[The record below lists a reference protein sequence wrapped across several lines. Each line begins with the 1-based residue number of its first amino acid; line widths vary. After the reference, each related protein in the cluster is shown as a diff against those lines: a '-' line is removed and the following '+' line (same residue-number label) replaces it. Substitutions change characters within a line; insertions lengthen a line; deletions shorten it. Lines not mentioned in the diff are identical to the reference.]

1 MEIAGF
7 VCTHYQNPITQFVP
21 HLTAAQGDF
30 GSLVTI
36 ENPAPAGSII
46 HFWVT
51 GLGPLNRPLATGE
64 KGPSDP
70 PAAPLAPLAC
80 YIAGPDNNPP
90 PRGLRV
96 PTVIYAPNL
105 IGAYQIDV
113 EIPADWPT
121 GTSNVF
127 CVGQAG
133 GGGLVPIGPPR

>member
-21 HLTAAQGDF
+21 HLTAAQADF

-36 ENPAPAGSII
+36 ENPVPAGSII
-46 HFWVT
+46 HSWVA

-80 YIAGPDNNPP
+80 YIGGQDNKPAT
-90 PRGLRV
+90 RGLHV

-105 IGAYQIDV
+105 AGVWVCDM
-113 EIPADWPT
+113 E
-121 GTSNVF
+121 
-127 CVGQAG
+127 VGRQRKW
-133 GGGLVPIGPPR
+133 LKM